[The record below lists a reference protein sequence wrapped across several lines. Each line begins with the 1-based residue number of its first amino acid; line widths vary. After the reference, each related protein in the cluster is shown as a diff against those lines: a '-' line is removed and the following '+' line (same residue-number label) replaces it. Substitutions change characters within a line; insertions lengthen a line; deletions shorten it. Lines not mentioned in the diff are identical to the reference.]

1 VQRWTKAAC
10 AAQFVAN
17 PEMATTELAGE
28 LLAEFA
34 RGRRRQTFT
43 RVFLRAYTVPLL
55 PIKSDS
61 RDGSD
66 TSRAADGER
75 RGFELEEPC

>member
-34 RGRRRQTFT
+34 RAAAGGKRLPKFSG
-43 RVFLRAYTVPLL
+43 VPI
-55 PIKSDS
+55 PS
-61 RDGSD
+61 RYC
-66 TSRAADGER
+66 
-75 RGFELEEPC
+75 P